1 MRNRVADTE
10 RLVKVIIYVR
20 KNAGLSQMD
29 LAKALGKS
37 VGTIKNWENGLGAP
51 DFPALLEW
59 FDRCGVETEKCLMA
73 IYDPSKYERIYHPK
87 KDSETLLALQE
98 YLKHED
104 AAYLKRLY
112 YNVFCDTG
120 SDWHAQ
126 LDMLTA
132 VNKLPLS
139 DRIASA
145 QVYLDNYLIRQARNE
160 VEAPHI
166 EPDLECL
173 KDAIKSA
180 KTSVCNGQDSYFKKL
195 K

>member
-10 RLVKVIIYVR
+10 RLIKVIIYVR

-59 FDRCGVETEKCLMA
+59 FDRCGVDAEKCLMA
-73 IYDPSKYERIYHPK
+73 IYDPNKYERIYHPK
-87 KDSETLLALQE
+87 KDSETLSALQE
-98 YLKHED
+98 YLKRED
-104 AAYLKRLY
+104 AKYLKRLY
-112 YNVFCDTG
+112 YNIFCDTG

-132 VNKLPLS
+132 LNKLPLE
-139 DRIASA
+139 DRITSA
-145 QVYLDNYLIRQARNE
+145 QAYLDKYLIRKSRGE
-160 VEAPHI
+160 VEVSHV
-166 EPDLECL
+166 EPDLNRL
-173 KDAIKSA
+173 KNAIESA
-180 KTSVCNGQDSYFKKL
+180 KDSVYKGKNSYSENFK
-195 K
+195 

>member
-10 RLVKVIIYVR
+10 RLIKVIIYVR

-59 FDRCGVETEKCLMA
+59 FDRCGVDAEKCLMA
-73 IYDPSKYERIYHPK
+73 IYDPNKYERIYHPK
-87 KDSETLLALQE
+87 KDSETLSALQE
-98 YLKHED
+98 YLKRED
-104 AAYLKRLY
+104 AKYLKRLY
-112 YNVFCDTG
+112 YNIFCDTG

-132 VNKLPLS
+132 LNKLPLE
-139 DRIASA
+139 DRITSA
-145 QVYLDNYLIRQARNE
+145 QAYLDKYLIRKSRGE
-160 VEAPHI
+160 VEASHV
-166 EPDLECL
+166 EPDLNRL
-173 KDAIKSA
+173 KNAIESA
-180 KTSVCNGQDSYFKKL
+180 KNSVYKGKNSYSENFK
-195 K
+195 

>member
-59 FDRCGVETEKCLMA
+59 FDRCGVDEEKCLMA
-73 IYDPSKYERIYHPK
+73 IYDPSKYERVYHPK
-87 KDSETLLALQE
+87 KDSETLSALQE

-132 VNKLPLS
+132 LNKLPLE
-139 DRIASA
+139 DRITSA
-145 QVYLDNYLIRQARNE
+145 QAYLDKYLIRKSRGE
-160 VEAPHI
+160 VEVSRV
-166 EPDLECL
+166 EPDLNRL
-173 KDAIKSA
+173 KNAIESA
-180 KTSVCNGQDSYFKKL
+180 KDSACKGKNSYSENFK
-195 K
+195 

>member
-10 RLVKVIIYVR
+10 RLVKVIIYSR
-20 KNAGLSQMD
+20 KSAGLSQMD

-59 FDRCGVETEKCLMA
+59 FDRCGVDVEKCLMA
-73 IYDPSKYERIYHPK
+73 IYDPNKYERIYRPK
-87 KDSETLLALQE
+87 KDSETLSALQE

-132 VNKLPLS
+132 LTNCRLLTV
-139 DRIASA
+139 
-145 QVYLDNYLIRQARNE
+145 
-160 VEAPHI
+160 
-166 EPDLECL
+166 
-173 KDAIKSA
+173 
-180 KTSVCNGQDSYFKKL
+180 
-195 K
+195 